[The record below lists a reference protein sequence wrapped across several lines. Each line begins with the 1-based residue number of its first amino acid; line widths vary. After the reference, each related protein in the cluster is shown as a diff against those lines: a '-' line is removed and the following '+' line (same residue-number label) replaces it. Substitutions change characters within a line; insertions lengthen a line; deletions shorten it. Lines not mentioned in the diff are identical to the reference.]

1 MRQIKNQDALNWY
14 DNDVRVAVEK
24 LSEEDK
30 NVFYEKVGE
39 SDKDLYTFL
48 LGVFEDNQDMIVEFI
63 NERIQDSITKTI
75 ENEDD

>member
-14 DNDVRVAVEK
+14 DNDVRIAVEN
-24 LSEEDK
+24 LSEEGK

-39 SDKDLYTFL
+39 SDKDLHTFL
-48 LGVFEDNQDMIVEFI
+48 LGVFEDNQDAIIEFI
-63 NERIQDSITKTI
+63 NERIQDSITETI